1 MSELVTVTR
10 AGAPTGGDDAQGNP
24 IIGAPSMFPV
34 NAIAV
39 APIEPQESAEL
50 FGADNDGGYR
60 LFLPTGTGIESTD
73 LVEVR
78 GESGFQ
84 VWGDAGLVGWVS
96 PFTGWA
102 PGEVAVVR
110 RSS

>member
-1 MSELVTVTR
+1 MEAVTVSR
-10 AGAPTGGDDAQGNP
+10 PGSPTGAYDAQGNP
-24 IIGAPSMFPV
+24 VLGAGSTITV
-34 NAIAV
+34 QAIAV
-39 APIEPQESAEL
+39 APLEPQESAEL
-50 FGADNDGGYR
+50 FGSDNKGGYR
-60 LFLPTGTGIESTD
+60 LFVPTGTGLRSTD
-73 LVEVR
+73 LVTVR

-84 VWGDAGLVGWVS
+84 VWGDAGLVRWVS